1 MDYPS
6 TIRIFIATDICL
18 YREGVARLLS
28 HDQRFLIVGSAGGR
42 DEILAGLAAVR
53 TDVVLFDMTITDGI
67 DIVRA
72 VVEAAPEVKVIVLT
86 VTETEGDI
94 ISCAEAGVAG
104 YVAREG
110 SVNDLIAT
118 VELVSRGEA
127 HCSPQITAALLRR
140 VAVLAAERRVEGCP
154 GNLTPRQL
162 EIVRLIGDGLSNK
175 EIAQRLCIELSTVK
189 NHVHSALEKL
199 GTHQR
204 AEAARLVRS
213 AALRIFG

>member
-28 HDQRFLIVGSAGGR
+28 YDQRFRIVGSAGGR
-42 DEILAGLAAVR
+42 DEILAGLAAIR
-53 TDVVLFDMTITDGI
+53 ADVVLFDMAITDGI

-72 VVEAAPEVKVIVLT
+72 IVEAAPEVKVIVLT
-86 VTETEGDI
+86 VTETEDDI

-127 HCSPQITAALLRR
+127 HCSPQIIAALLRR